1 MSGASLRA
9 LLCSYEG
16 ADAERC
22 AHRLWAILTEGLLLG
37 MTMRKFVRSVREG
50 WAHMSLVRLLV
61 LDGLWAFIVI
71 FCSRSPRRAVS
82 APLTAAQSHS

>member
-9 LLCSYEG
+9 PLCFYGG
-16 ADAERC
+16 ADADRC

-71 FCSRSPRRAVS
+71 FCSRSPAVPE
-82 APLTAAQSHS
+82 APR